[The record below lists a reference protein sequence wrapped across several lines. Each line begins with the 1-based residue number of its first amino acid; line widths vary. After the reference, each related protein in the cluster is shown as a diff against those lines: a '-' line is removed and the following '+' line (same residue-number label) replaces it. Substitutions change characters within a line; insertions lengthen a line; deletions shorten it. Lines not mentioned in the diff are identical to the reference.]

1 MIIVTV
7 EHLPGRDASRTTMIG
22 RATISNDETGGE
34 ELGNY
39 SCSFWHR
46 RTAGMGLEAHG
57 QVIQFPRLEKGVWEL
72 VKRALIEASKGDE
85 EIQFD
90 GTRPPR

>member
-7 EHLPGRDASRTTMIG
+7 EHLPGGDARRTTTIA

-39 SCSFWHR
+39 NAHFWER
-46 RTAGMGLEAHG
+46 RVAGMGLTTQA
-57 QVIQFPRLEKGVWEL
+57 QIIQFPRMEKGVWDL
-72 VKRALIEASKGDE
+72 VKEALVEATKRDG